1 MQLEECNARSFPSGR
16 VPLRN
21 SEDKL
26 SIKTYSRY
34 PLWNR
39 NQNTTPNLNCINSK
53 TIRALVKSL
62 TQKPSS
68 HVSTPPN
75 IHQGAL
81 ASLWRGSRPSKCRWN
96 RNRIWSVEAL
106 LATRAT
112 AARSKSVCTG
122 RTVSLRGQ
130 EILKMTQANWYPY
143 NSTHRFDVLIQWAF
157 WSKCWLN

>member
-81 ASLWRGSRPSKCRWN
+81 ASLWHGSRPSKCRWN
-96 RNRIWSVEAL
+96 RKRIWSVEAL

-130 EILKMTQANWYPY
+130 EILKMTQANGTPITRPIDLMCLS
-143 NSTHRFDVLIQWAF
+143 NGHFGANVG
-157 WSKCWLN
+157 